1 MTSEQI
7 IIGLIVAAAIAL
19 SIILLSRRMSGKS
32 GCGCCKT
39 TCPSADTCPP
49 PPDAQQGDPEAAAE
63 TEGDPS

>member
-19 SIILLSRRMSGKS
+19 SIMLLSRRMSGKG
-32 GCGCCKT
+32 GCGCSKT

-49 PPDAQQGDPEAAAE
+49 SPDAQQADSEAAAE
-63 TEGDPS
+63 TKEGPS